1 MKVFRLVLLSLLMWA
16 ALWAFWF
23 TITRNYHP
31 TTPLAII
38 VTTSLMAACAISIYV
53 DHLVLIPRLWRHQ
66 RFAAYFGS
74 LLAAVAVSTAI
85 LLAVIRT
92 AYYRTLGPD
101 PDPYGAC
108 RHFAID
114 FSGVLAHVAA
124 AAAIVWLWKRMRVK
138 VVAREG

>member
-1 MKVFRLVLLSLLMWA
+1 MNVIRIALLSLLVWA

-23 TITRNYHP
+23 ITTRNYHP
-31 TTPLAII
+31 TTLLAIV
-38 VTTSLMAACAISIYV
+38 VTTSLMVACAISIYAN
-53 DHLVLIPRLWRHQ
+53 HLVLIPRLWRRQ
-66 RFAAYFGS
+66 RFTAYWGS
-74 LLAAVAVSTAI
+74 LVATVAISTAI
-85 LLAVIRT
+85 SLAMIRT

-124 AAAIVWLWKRMRVK
+124 AAAIVWLWKRMRMK
-138 VVAREG
+138 VVAH